1 MVEIRKK
8 ILSLIIAMAMTLTG
22 FGSMGALQASAAD
35 GDMGGLLWYFKDTE
49 GIGMQGVSAPVV
61 DGDYVYMASG
71 KVLYKISA
79 ATGELVGKA
88 SLSGSIG
95 YNKIAPTIADGKVFV
110 PLGGAKLDIVDV
122 SDMSVKKSITYA
134 DGQTSHQSLTPVV
147 YSATDHAVYL
157 GSWKKNAG
165 GTFVRVSLK
174 DNGDSNVDK
183 LTDSATGFYWAG
195 ACADGNYI
203 VFGSNSNGTDDN
215 TPAKGDAVLY
225 AYNKSKE
232 PGESDAVLTET
243 LKDSGSICSTVVS
256 YNGKYYFTSK
266 AGRLYEAYVIDGKL
280 QAEVKAELSV
290 RSTCTPIITDDGRA
304 YVGTSAGVQ
313 KINLESGNV
322 EASYSAPA
330 DVKFLTLSG
339 DKIYCTYNKAPGGIY
354 VISTATGAGSNY
366 FIPHS
371 SMQNYCISSV
381 AQKDGVLY
389 FTNDSNNLMA
399 VKDAGKLITAKWD
412 GADSSGKIADRAYTG
427 AEQKPK
433 IIVTYDGKTLE
444 QGDEG
449 YDVDYYNHKYPGTA
463 TAVVK
468 GTGSYEGTVILNFN
482 IKSPIA
488 AQKTVT
494 AQLTPTYGHDDITVK
509 WSTQKVT
516 GATVKY
522 KVEYQKYGG
531 SWYTRYYGTTVSA
544 MTKNNLSDGVR
555 YRFRVTPYVVLNGK
569 TYTGASGTSPY
580 VYTLKSTKKP
590 VVSKASSSYVKVSWS
605 KVYGI
610 SGYKVYRSKYSSK
623 NFKLVKTVT
632 SNYTYAKIKTYKNV
646 RYYYKVRPYKKVGT
660 KYVYGPLSTVSKS
673 YILK

>member
-1 MVEIRKK
+1 
-8 ILSLIIAMAMTLTG
+8 MALTG

-35 GDMGGLLWYFKDTE
+35 GDRGGLLWYFKDTE

-95 YNKIAPTIADGKVFV
+95 YNKIAPTIAEIADEKKILV
-110 PLGGAKLDIVDV
+110 PLNGNNNSSDETKSTEIQLDIVDL
-122 SDMSVKKSITYA
+122 SSMELEKSIPFSGNNISLQA
-134 DGQTSHQSLTPVV
+134 LTPAA
-147 YSATDHAVYL
+147 YDSSDNSVYL
-157 GSWKKNAG
+157 GSWSNRYG
-165 GTFVRVSLK
+165 GSYVKISL
-174 DNGDSNVDK
+174 DNDTAELIQSNEN
-183 LTDSATGFYWAG
+183 GFYWAG
-195 ACADGNYI
+195 ACVDGDYV

-225 AYNKSKE
+225 AYDKSKE

-266 AGRLYEAYVIDGKL
+266 AGKLYEAYVIDGKL
-280 QAEVKAELSV
+280 QAKVKAKLSGG
-290 RSTCTPIITDDGRA
+290 STCTPVITDDGKA

-313 KINLESGNV
+313 KINIESGKV
-322 EASYSAPA
+322 EASYSTPA

-354 VISTATGAGSNY
+354 VISIDTGAGSNY

-381 AQKDGVLY
+381 AQRDGVLY

-433 IIVTYDGKTLE
+433 IIVKYDGKTLE
-444 QGDEG
+444 QGDDG
-449 YDVDYYNHKYPGTA
+449 YDVYFYNHKYPGTA

-468 GTGSYEGTVILNFN
+468 GTGSYEGTVILNFS
-482 IKSPIA
+482 IKRPTVA
-488 AQKTVT
+488 DQKTVT
-494 AQLTPTYGHDDITVK
+494 AQLIPTYGYDDITVK

-531 SWYTRYYGTTVSA
+531 SWYTRYYGPTVSA

-569 TYTGASGTSPY
+569 TYTGASVTSPY

-623 NFKLVKTVT
+623 NFKLVKTVS

>member
-1 MVEIRKK
+1 
-8 ILSLIIAMAMTLTG
+8 MALTG

-35 GDMGGLLWYFKDTE
+35 GDRGGLLWYFKDTE

-95 YNKIAPTIADGKVFV
+95 YNKIAPTIAEIADEKKILV
-110 PLGGAKLDIVDV
+110 PLNGNNNSSDETKSTEIQLDIVDL
-122 SDMSVKKSITYA
+122 SSMELEKSIPFSGNNISLQA
-134 DGQTSHQSLTPVV
+134 LTPAA
-147 YSATDHAVYL
+147 YDSSDNSVYL
-157 GSWKKNAG
+157 GSWSNRYG
-165 GTFVRVSLK
+165 GSYVKISL
-174 DNGDSNVDK
+174 DNDTAELIQSNEN
-183 LTDSATGFYWAG
+183 GFYWAG
-195 ACADGNYI
+195 ACVDGDYV

-215 TPAKGDAVLY
+215 TPATGDAVLY
-225 AYNKSKE
+225 AYDKSKE
-232 PGESDAVLTET
+232 PNDEGAVLTKP
-243 LKDSGSICSTVVS
+243 LKGSGSICSTVVS

-266 AGRLYEAYVIDGKL
+266 AGRLYEAYVIDGNL
-280 QAEVKAELSV
+280 QEEVKAELSV
-290 RSTCTPIITDDGRA
+290 RSTCTPVITDDGRA
-304 YVGTSAGVQ
+304 YVGTSAGVIV
-313 KINLESGNV
+313 INLNV
-322 EASYSAPA
+322 AKDNIINSYAAPG
-330 DVKFLTLSG
+330 DVKFITLSG

-354 VISTATGAGSNY
+354 VISTVTGAGSNY
-366 FIPHS
+366 YIPHS
-371 SMQNYCISSV
+371 SMQNYCISSI
-381 AQKDGVLY
+381 AQKDSVLY
-389 FTNDSNNLMA
+389 YTNDSNNLMA

-412 GADSSGKIADRAYTG
+412 GANSSGKIADRAYTG

-433 IIVTYDGKTLE
+433 IIVKYGGKTLE
-444 QGDEG
+444 QGDDG

-468 GTGSYEGTVILNFN
+468 GTGRYEGTVLLNFD
-482 IKSPIA
+482 IMSPLKD
-488 AQKTVT
+488 QETVT
-494 AQLTPTYGHDDITVK
+494 AQLIPTYGHDDITVK

-531 SWYTRYYGTTVSA
+531 SWYMIYNDTAS
-544 MTKNNLSDGVR
+544 MITKKNLTDGVR

-569 TYTGASGTSPY
+569 IYTGASAKSPY

-590 VVSKASSSYVKVSWS
+590 VVSKVSSSYVKVSWS